1 MAERLRFGR
10 GPLLIGNGALARSF
24 ACAGIGMSALAA
36 HREIAP
42 VPKATVRPDLDQAP
56 DVQGHF
62 LAEVSFDPTV
72 FLNDLADPGRFFV
85 GQVLN
90 FLVRT
95 YSSAMQDG
103 QRPPPSDT
111 LHVSQS

>member
-24 ACAGIGMSALAA
+24 ACAGISMSALAA

-42 VPKATVRPDLDQAP
+42 VPKAAVRPDLDQAP
-56 DVQGHF
+56 DVQGHL
-62 LAEVSFDPTV
+62 LAQVSFDAAV
-72 FLNDLADPGRFFV
+72 FLDDLADSGRFFV

-90 FLVRT
+90 FLVRIH
-95 YSSAMQDG
+95 SGAIEDG
-103 QRPPPSDT
+103 QRPRPSDA
-111 LHVSQS
+111 VN